1 MGIHKQI
8 GLVFT
13 FLLFGLSAGA
23 TIIDSIQV
31 SSKDITCFGANDGS
45 AVITDIVGGTP
56 LYRYE
61 WWTGGFVPIPGET
74 NDTITGLGLG
84 NYFAVVYDVH
94 NHSKFKYFFIDEPIT
109 ITVTQN
115 PNHFTFG
122 KKMSY
127 FNVRRGK
134 ERFSLHLSPTQK
146 DTDAIPTV
154 TFSFDSAP
162 FMVRKDKWTLTKPD
176 PLEGKYKLYATWGFG
191 GAYNSNVV
199 EIEVIGE

>member
-1 MGIHKQI
+1 MKRTILAVA
-8 GLVFT
+8 LV
-13 FLLFGLSAGA
+13 LLL
-23 TIIDSIQV
+23 
-31 SSKDITCFGANDGS
+31 
-45 AVITDIVGGTP
+45 
-56 LYRYE
+56 
-61 WWTGGFVPIPGET
+61 
-74 NDTITGLGLG
+74 LGLLG
-84 NYFAVVYDVH
+84 CKDETPPSTSPKEMTHLPIDGPYGSKASFAISC
-94 NHSKFKYFFIDEPIT
+94 SKSICRPDEPIT

-134 ERFSLHLSPTQK
+134 ELFSLHLSPTQK
-146 DTDAIPTV
+146 DADAIPTV